1 MDIQKVLLGS
11 FCLVFPS
18 LEIISHLYPQVLYC
32 PLYKFKLKVS
42 KLVCYCCYRTG
53 SMKMPGMVSFLV
65 YHCRRYLVSRIT
77 FVVTA

>member
-1 MDIQKVLLGS
+1 MDKADRKIMDIQKVLLGS

-32 PLYKFKLKVS
+32 PLYKFKLKMS

-53 SMKMPGMVSFLV
+53 NMFLGMLLACSLFKNPP
-65 YHCRRYLVSRIT
+65 
-77 FVVTA
+77 A